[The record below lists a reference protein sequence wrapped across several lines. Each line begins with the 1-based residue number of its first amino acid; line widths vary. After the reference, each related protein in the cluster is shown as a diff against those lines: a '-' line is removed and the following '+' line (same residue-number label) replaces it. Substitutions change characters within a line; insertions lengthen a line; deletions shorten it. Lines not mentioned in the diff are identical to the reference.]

1 VGINGL
7 ICSFLIKI
15 YQDLTSKKERKKGGK
30 KRVNTCNSKS
40 LYYAILQTHVIGN
53 ILAGNTYKAVL
64 GNILVEITVFPGQC
78 DQCKTHKIGI
88 SMQQ

>member
-1 VGINGL
+1 MHNKHINL
-7 ICSFLIKI
+7 FLFNKDIPRSNI
-15 YQDLTSKKERKKGGK
+15 KERKKGGK